1 MLGCKPSIEN
11 GLDISRRNIM
21 SATTRVNPTAVALG
35 TVQRTFQQTVFK
47 YVLSGSN
54 GAVALTAATA
64 TPVTDEIGTTSAI
77 FQVKSDGLAII
88 TMGDR
93 HMLDVD
99 TLASRTGRII
109 GDGSL
114 TSSGVWTFTAGGT
127 LTVTEPST
135 MYAL

>member
-1 MLGCKPSIEN
+1 MAS
-11 GLDISRRNIM
+11 S
-21 SATTRVNPTAVALG
+21 TRVNPTAVALG
-35 TVQRTFQQTVFK
+35 VVQRTFQQTVFK

-54 GAVALTAATA
+54 GAVALTPTTA
-64 TPVTDEIGTTSAI
+64 TGVTDEIGTTSSV
-77 FQVKSDGLAII
+77 FQVAADGLEIL

-127 LTVTEPST
+127 LTVTEPT
-135 MYAL
+135 TLFAL